1 MTSRTERGPVIV
13 RLGYKALDGRSS
25 EVARFAELCE
35 TILPAIQHLP
45 YTFANMHNFIL
56 PPPVLLSTTKSGVL
70 PVIPSATGTPFAGVD
85 TLQGAIISPLPP
97 NPSYTGVLGPAPS
110 QTNQPTATYVA
121 TLPDSMFN
129 PLVGDTVQGTIEAV
143 GSANGVQ
150 FTVNISNLPDQAAYG
165 PFNWHIHTLPVPD
178 NGNCTATM
186 GHLDPQN
193 VGELYMCNTAAP
205 ENCQVGDL
213 AGKHGGKITTEG
225 NFSTSFVD
233 NFLSTEEGSPAFFGG
248 LAFVLHTGN
257 TTRITCA
264 NFEAQGSAGN
274 GTAGNGTSGGNATA
288 TSTGATPEFTGAA
301 SHLTASFVVAFAG
314 FAVAMF
320 M

>member
-1 MTSRTERGPVIV
+1 M
-13 RLGYKALDGRSS
+13 L
-25 EVARFAELCE
+25 
-35 TILPAIQHLP
+35 
-45 YTFANMHNFIL
+45 NNFIFAAGFAAL
-56 PPPVLLSTTKSGVL
+56 ASAQSQVVEAPPPPPVLLSTTKSGVL
-70 PVIPSATGTPFAGVD
+70 PVIPSATPFAGVD

-97 NPSYTGVLGPAPS
+97 NSSYTPVNGPAPS
-110 QTNQPTATYVA
+110 QTNQPAATYVA

-129 PLVGDTVQGTIEAV
+129 PLVGDTVQGTVSAV
-143 GSANGVQ
+143 GTTDGVQ
-150 FTVNISNLPDQAAYG
+150 FTVNITNLPEQAAYG

-178 NGNCTATM
+178 DGNCTATM

-193 VGELYMCNTAAP
+193 AGELYMCNTAAP

-264 NFEAQGSAGN
+264 NFEAQGGAGN

-288 TSTGATPEFTGAA
+288 TSTRGVPEFTGAA
-301 SHLTASFVVAFAG
+301 GRLTAGVGAVVAA
-314 FAVAMF
+314 FAVAML
-320 M
+320 